1 MAMSTS
7 GLKSA
12 ILSEMANQG
21 FNIPV
26 SAYGEQYIEALA
38 TAIVTY
44 IQTNATVTDE
54 SSTWPVQ

>member
-21 FNIPV
+21 FNIPA

-44 IQTNATVTDE
+44 IQANATVTDE